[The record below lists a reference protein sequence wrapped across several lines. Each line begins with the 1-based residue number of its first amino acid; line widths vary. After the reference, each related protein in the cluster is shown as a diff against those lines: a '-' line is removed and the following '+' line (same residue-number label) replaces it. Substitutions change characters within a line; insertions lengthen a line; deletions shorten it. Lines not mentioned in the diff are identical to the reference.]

1 MTGNDVLTPLG
12 QIYRCRYRRRRPSVD
27 LTADRAMVL
36 VRLAERMRTIAY
48 DPSKSF
54 RGWLRTLT

>member
-1 MTGNDVLTPLG
+1 
-12 QIYRCRYRRRRPSVD
+12 
-27 LTADRAMVL
+27 MVL